1 MQMECKLLFISNFF
15 NNQCQRR
22 VEKEYPQGR
31 GQSKARWTKYT
42 IGGGSLFLII
52 AIIWFP
58 LVLFALGNT
67 VGIVNKPLDISL
79 EITLGS
85 YQPIYTMSAQKN
97 SLQQFTTGE
106 WETLEYYYRKDKP
119 GLNFL
124 SNYEYEDV
132 WMARLNGNSSGV
144 WGISPPSKEKLM
156 EELLSTGKL

>member
-1 MQMECKLLFISNFF
+1 MKQIAQHNVSSL
-15 NNQCQRR
+15 QCQRR

-31 GQSKARWTKYT
+31 GQSKAKWTKYT

-85 YQPIYTMSAQKN
+85 YQPIYKMSAQKS
-97 SLQQFTTGE
+97 SLQQFE
-106 WETLEYYYRKDKP
+106 LINWETLEYHYRKDKV

-132 WMARLNGNSSGV
+132 VVAKLNGNSSGI
-144 WGISPPSKEKLM
+144 WGISPPSKEKLI
-156 EELLSTGKL
+156 EELKSNSSK